1 MSDISGVFE
10 HGIGKEV
17 RDVVLAD
24 HDLHVN
30 AKIIGVAED
39 FEDAAASL
47 TMEGGPIGDL
57 DIDDKAFQVLA
68 SMVRRFGVMGVVA
81 EHTVRGGF

>member
-1 MSDISGVFE
+1 MVF
-10 HGIGKEV
+10 
-17 RDVVLAD
+17 AD
-24 HDLHVN
+24 HDLHVD
-30 AKIIGVAED
+30 AKIIGVAEH

-47 TMEGGPIGDL
+47 AVEGGPIGDL
-57 DIDDKAFQVLA
+57 DIDDEAFQVVV